1 MEGIDVL
8 NSRLESLE
16 KHGKTSEARLSVLEE
31 QGRTSVRLLEKIA
44 QDPSARSSSPG
55 ANLMLSQGMQAPTNS
70 VLTFKNISF
79 AVKGWHGKEPKR
91 IISNASASVESGH
104 VLAIMGVFL

>member
-16 KHGKTSEARLSVLEE
+16 KHGESSEARLSVLEE

-55 ANLMLSQGMQAPTNS
+55 ENSMLSPTNS

-79 AVKGWHGKEPKR
+79 AVKGWHGRPKR
-91 IISNASASVESGH
+91 IISNVSASVESGH
-104 VLAIMGVFL
+104 VLAIMGAFR